1 MMDHIKSILNKH
13 LSLGAWLVL
22 LSSSILLFNSCST
35 TERNCEFYRYGKY
48 ITKTQVNDTTYTSTF
63 TRNEFIQ
70 IETFNGKTDS
80 SACRWINDCEFVLR
94 TLNPKSRSKLKNI
107 HIKILTT
114 TDSSYTYEYSF
125 VGEKRKE
132 TGIAIKIHD

>member
-1 MMDHIKSILNKH
+1 MMDRIKNILNKYF
-13 LSLGAWLVL
+13 SINIWLVL
-22 LSSSILLFNSCST
+22 LSSSTLLLCSCNT
-35 TERNCEFYRYGKY
+35 TERDCKFYKTGKF

-63 TRNEFIQ
+63 TRNDSIQ
-70 IETFNGKTDS
+70 IETFNGKIDS

-94 TLNPKSRSKLKNI
+94 TLNPKSRLKLKNI

-132 TGIAIKIHD
+132 IGIAIQTHD